1 MTCRLGNF
9 FSAAVL
15 LLFTSTMLLL
25 AILNWEYSA
34 KVLQFP
40 LMSGSLLILCA
51 VWLAIRSFTATEQ
64 ELIDESEVF
73 SEGNRRCSL
82 FRRVLWLGV
91 IFPLGYV
98 FGFIAGL
105 LAFSFAYTGYHGLPW
120 WQRLLTG
127 FVIFAV
133 VYIGFYKLL
142 GVPLPIEPMWMRD

>member
-1 MTCRLGNF
+1 
-9 FSAAVL
+9 
-15 LLFTSTMLLL
+15 MLLL
-25 AILNWEYSA
+25 AIFNWEYSA

-40 LMSGSLLILCA
+40 LMSGSLLVLCA

-82 FRRVLWLGV
+82 LKRALWLSV

>member
-1 MTCRLGNF
+1 M
-9 FSAAVL
+9 

-25 AILNWEYSA
+25 AIFNWEYSA

-40 LMSGSLLILCA
+40 LMSGSLLVLCA

-82 FRRVLWLGV
+82 LKRALWLSV